1 MEYLHTNKIIHKDI
15 KPENLVF
22 DEKGYLKINDFGIS
36 KIYREKNY
44 KENGGTPGY
53 ISPEVLFGQNHSYTA
68 DYFAVGVIGYECMLG
83 HRPYKGK
90 NKQEVKNDILSR
102 QVLIK
107 QEEKPDEWS
116 YESFDCINRLIERK
130 KENRLGANGIRE
142 IKEHQWFKNFKWADL
157 YYHELKSPF
166 IPKKIESFLS
176 EENAYNGYDIN
187 IDKLLNIIGSSQYE
201 KAFKKFYYFNRED
214 FNKKG
219 KLKNAFVNPHLSQY
233 KHEYKRKENLEETN
247 INTKISKL
255 SII

>member
-1 MEYLHTNKIIHKDI
+1 
-15 KPENLVF
+15 
-22 DEKGYLKINDFGIS
+22 
-36 KIYREKNY
+36 
-44 KENGGTPGY
+44 
-53 ISPEVLFGQNHSYTA
+53 
-68 DYFAVGVIGYECMLG
+68 MLG

-107 QEEKPDEWS
+107 KEEKPDEWS

-130 KENRLGANGIRE
+130 KENRLGANGIKE

-233 KHEYKRKENLEETN
+233 KREYKRKENLEETN